1 MAITSQKLLPSSK
14 SNSSSIVKAKTTKVS
29 ASSHPV
35 GKKFD
40 VMKDK
45 IFEVDKILKGTL
57 AADKKKI
64 TDDKKEEEKQRRNKR
79 EDKSEEKKKSPEE
92 KKEKGLKLPKIGFL
106 DRIKNFLTTILLGYV
121 VRRLVGND
129 SVVGGIGKI
138 LEGACGNWS
147 LQQTL
152 LLSP

>member
-1 MAITSQKLLPSSK
+1 MAITSQKLLPSR
-14 SNSSSIVKAKTTKVS
+14 SNTSFIVKAKTTRVS
-29 ASSHPV
+29 SSSLTPV

-92 KKEKGLKLPKIGFL
+92 KKEKGIISEWSSMSGFNKI
-106 DRIKNFLTTILLGYV
+106 I
-121 VRRLVGND
+121 
-129 SVVGGIGKI
+129 
-138 LEGACGNWS
+138 
-147 LQQTL
+147 
-152 LLSP
+152 

>member
-29 ASSHPV
+29 ASSLTPV

-92 KKEKGLKLPKIGFL
+92 KK
-106 DRIKNFLTTILLGYV
+106 
-121 VRRLVGND
+121 
-129 SVVGGIGKI
+129 GKR
-138 LEGACGNWS
+138 S
-147 LQQTL
+147 
-152 LLSP
+152 